1 MKTEISHAV
10 SVLVK
15 ELKSDP
21 DYFYTWQSN
30 IAVAFMDSYGKEVN
44 EDGFIPKK
52 EYDIHKV
59 SNDAAINFLNSLC
72 HTPTKS
78 N

>member
-1 MKTEISHAV
+1 MNTEVSNAV

-21 DYFYTWQSN
+21 DCFYTWQSN
-30 IAVAFMDSYGKEVN
+30 IAVAFMDAYGKEVN
-44 EDGFIPKK
+44 EEGSVPK
-52 EYDIHKV
+52 EGYDIHKIA
-59 SNDAAINFLNSLC
+59 NDAAISFLNSLC
-72 HTPTKS
+72 HTRTES